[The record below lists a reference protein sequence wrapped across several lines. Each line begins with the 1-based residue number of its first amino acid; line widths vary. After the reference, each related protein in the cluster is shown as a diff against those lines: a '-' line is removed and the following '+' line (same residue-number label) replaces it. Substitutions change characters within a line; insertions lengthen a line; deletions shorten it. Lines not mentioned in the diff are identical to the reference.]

1 MLTKPF
7 SFGAD
12 PMIQTA
18 GRKREEPGRRLT
30 WLKALIVGGG
40 ASLLVSFFSY
50 YMVSGPFQEF
60 ERNLYDMRV
69 RLENDEADEL
79 DPDETNLILIM
90 IDERSLDLYGRFDQ
104 WPRTYHGRLASQ
116 LADWGAAA
124 VFFDIVLEEKDQDPQ
139 VDLQL
144 SRDFGY
150 AGLVY
155 TAIALKERKSLFFGS
170 GIDEERIKED
180 APRSLIP
187 LERIQGSELLP
198 DLSGEKFLE
207 GPTSRIARASFG
219 HGLVNVIPD
228 LDGVVRRQPLFVR
241 NGDVV
246 VPTTAFRLFLDV
258 EGINYEDIRLEPG
271 KAIYA
276 GPFIFPIDR
285 EGQYLIK
292 WYPTDVYYV
301 PYQEYSYFDVLEK
314 RIPEEFFLGKVCIV
328 GPTAAALEDLKAT
341 SSKRALPGVKIHT
354 NLLSN
359 LVRGE
364 YVTAMDKSLAT
375 LLTFVLG
382 VVVAWFALRFRTI
395 GGAALT
401 VLLILA
407 GVVAAFYVY
416 VRWTYWAEIFRPM
429 LGVVGCYTS
438 AMVYRYVTEER
449 QKRVIKGAFQ
459 QYVSP
464 AVVEEM
470 IQDPD
475 KLQLG
480 GERREL
486 TVLFADIQGF
496 TSFSEQLD
504 PEELTN
510 FLNKFLTVMTHR
522 IFDHQGT
529 VDKYIGDAIM
539 AIFGAPLYFEDHV
552 VRGVDAALG
561 MREELENVRREW
573 QNTLPEKFDLKL
585 GLNTGPMV
593 VGNMGSD
600 VRFDYTVLG
609 DNVNLAARLEALTRQ
624 YGVGLLISESTQE
637 PLGDDYLVR
646 ELDSVR
652 VKGKTRPVR
661 IFEVLAR
668 CGTDKD
674 TPDKHRLAERF
685 TEALEYYRAQNWD
698 AALEQFTQLA
708 DDPASVVFSE
718 RCRLLKAEPPGDDW
732 DGVWTMTTK

>member
-1 MLTKPF
+1 MN
-7 SFGAD
+7 
-12 PMIQTA
+12 QTA
-18 GRKREEPGRRLT
+18 GRKREESGRKLT

-40 ASLLVSFFSY
+40 AALLIAIFTYFLAP
-50 YMVSGPFQEF
+50 GPFQAF
-60 ERNLYDMRV
+60 ENNLYDMRV
-69 RLENDEADEL
+69 RFENGMAEEL

-90 IDERSLDLYGRFDQ
+90 IDERSLDKYGRFEQ
-104 WPRTYHGRLASQ
+104 WPRTYHGRLASL

-124 VFFDIVLEEKDQDPQ
+124 VFFDIVLEEKDKDPQ
-139 VDLQL
+139 IDLQL

-155 TAIALKERKSLFFGS
+155 TAIALKDRKSLYFS
-170 GIDEERIKED
+170 SQIDEERIKED

-187 LERIQGSELLP
+187 LDRIQGSELLP
-198 DLSGEKFLE
+198 DLSGEMFLE
-207 GPTSRIARASFG
+207 GPVSRICRASLG
-219 HGLVNVIPD
+219 HGLVNIFPD
-228 LDGVVRRQPLFVR
+228 EDGVVRRQPLFVR
-241 NGDVV
+241 DGDVV

-258 EGINYEDIRLEPG
+258 RGINYEDIRLEPG
-271 KAIYA
+271 KAVYA
-276 GPFIFPIDR
+276 GPFIFPVDR
-285 EGQYLIK
+285 KGRYRIK
-292 WYPTDVYYV
+292 WYPPTEDHV
-301 PYQEYSYFDVLEK
+301 PYREIPYYDVLQK
-314 RIPEEFFLGKVCIV
+314 RMPGEFFSGKVCIV
-328 GPTAAALEDLKAT
+328 GLTAATLEDLKAT
-341 SSKRALPGVKIHT
+341 PSSLALPGVKIHT
-354 NLLSN
+354 TLLSN
-359 LVRGE
+359 LVRAE
-364 YVTAMDKSLAT
+364 HVTAMDKSLAI

-382 VVVAWFALRFRTI
+382 VVVAWLALRFRTI
-395 GGAALT
+395 AGMALAAL
-401 VLLILA
+401 LIMA

-416 VRWTYWAEIFRPM
+416 VKWSYWAEIFRPM
-429 LGVVGCYTS
+429 LGVVGCYTA

-464 AVVEEM
+464 AVVDEM

-475 KLQLG
+475 KLKLG

-624 YGVGLLISESTQE
+624 YGVGLLISESTRE
-637 PLGDDYLVR
+637 PLGDDYLAR

-674 TPDKHRLAERF
+674 TPENHRLAEGF
-685 TEALEYYRAQNWD
+685 TEAIEYYRAQNWD
-698 AALEQFTQLA
+698 MALEQFTQLA

-718 RCRLLKAEPPGDDW
+718 RCRLFKEEPPGDDW